1 MDAEQQQRE
10 GETLERLGL
19 DGLAMVLDHND
30 EVNAEF
36 TRAQAWVQQQ
46 EAAKRQAALLLGV
59 PPRRVRRARVK
70 A

>member
-10 GETLERLGL
+10 GETL
-19 DGLAMVLDHND
+19 